1 MENKFDI
8 SQFVDVLT
16 EQQAICNLVN
26 RYIKRRK
33 LMKITQK
40 QLSKKSGVSYGS
52 IRRFETTGDISLMS
66 LIKIASAL
74 ECLEDFEHLF
84 NKMSIKDLKEFF
96 YDK

>member
-16 EQQAICNLVN
+16 EQQAVCNLVN

-84 NKMSIKDLKEFF
+84 NKMPIKDLKEFF

>member
-74 ECLEDFEHLF
+74 
-84 NKMSIKDLKEFF
+84 
-96 YDK
+96 